1 MNNDLK
7 TADKL
12 VQDQFNKA
20 EKLADEINDLIFDE
34 VVDATLILDALSSTG
49 MKLAPDTSN
58 LPSMA
63 MIVGLTP

>member
-1 MNNDLK
+1 MNNTLK

-20 EKLADEINDLIFDE
+20 EKLADAITELTLEDS
-34 VVDATLILDALSSTG
+34 VDAILILDALASTG
-49 MKLAPDTSN
+49 MKLVPDTSN

-63 MIVGLTP
+63 MIAGLTP